1 MKNISP
7 IKTISIVGT
16 GNVATHLYKAL
27 SEIPTSVCG
36 NGTHDQAI
44 PSAPDIT
51 LVNSRTLEGL
61 PDHSDVILIAVK
73 DDAITEV
80 AARVSGKASILAHTS
95 GSIPIE
101 ALKGY
106 AENYGVFYP
115 LQTFSKDKELD
126 YKEIP
131 FFIEGSSKSAADM
144 LTSLASLI
152 SKNVYEADSDKRKRL
167 HIAAVFA
174 CNFANHLVGIADDIL
189 KENGMDYTMLL
200 PLLKETIGKLYL
212 LPPSMAQT
220 GPAVRNDTTVMK
232 AHEEMLTDNPEYLGI
247 YRALSQSIID
257 QHANK

>member
-1 MKNISP
+1 M
-7 IKTISIVGT
+7 
-16 GNVATHLYKAL
+16 
-27 SEIPTSVCG
+27 
-36 NGTHDQAI
+36 
-44 PSAPDIT
+44 
-51 LVNSRTLEGL
+51 
-61 PDHSDVILIAVK
+61 
-73 DDAITEV
+73 
-80 AARVSGKASILAHTS
+80 
-95 GSIPIE
+95 E

-131 FFIEGSSKSAADM
+131 FFIEGSSKSAVDI

-189 KENGMDYTMLL
+189 KENGMDYTVLL

-232 AHEEMLTDNPEYLGI
+232 AHEEMLVDNPEYLGI